1 MIPFLALGTDEYSSN
16 NNISVLLPEYMS
28 ISQRYS
34 SSCIELRK
42 KARRLGVR
50 LVLPIDLVTGDQFL
64 SENDIKASYNK

>member
-1 MIPFLALGTDEYSSN
+1 MIPFLALGTNEYSSN
-16 NNISVLLPEYMS
+16 NVSVLLPEYIS

-50 LVLPIDLVTGDQFL
+50 LLLPIDLVTGDQLL